1 MNYQSLVFIFVL
13 GVKLVLTLEDDASM
27 PEQLFLDVPL
37 NEILGNASTRPLV
50 EPWSSA
56 YVEAVRSRRLGDA
69 IWARYQM
76 EGGVK
81 DGIIEQA
88 NMTVMDSIKE
98 DAVGYKENAPQQYE
112 EALSF
117 YANPSVHDSHPEVL
131 QAITQITSE
140 DVARFG
146 SLSKRDTFGT
156 KCSTHWLALAHD
168 CQLVL
173 DNMFR
178 SKVLVGNVRD
188 ISIQN
193 GCRIRVGPYHS
204 APDITYHTVYAVAL
218 LIEER
223 CHLHRGCCD
232 WVSGYS
238 PRSLE
243 HGSGHRKICLSGKQT
258 GCS

>member
-1 MNYQSLVFIFVL
+1 MLLHDHWLSPGPAPTSMLFALAGL
-13 GVKLVLTLEDDASM
+13 GTL
-27 PEQLFLDVPL
+27 
-37 NEILGNASTRPLV
+37 
-50 EPWSSA
+50 
-56 YVEAVRSRRLGDA
+56 Y
-69 IWARYQM
+69 ARYQM

-88 NMTVMDSIKE
+88 NMTVMESIKE

-131 QAITQITSE
+131 HAITQITSE

-146 SLSKRDTFGT
+146 TLSKRDTFGT

-178 SKVLVGNVRD
+178 YKVLVGNVRD

-193 GCRIRVGPYHS
+193 GRSVDRGKVSPAPRV
-204 APDITYHTVYAVAL
+204 L
-218 LIEER
+218 
-223 CHLHRGCCD
+223 
-232 WVSGYS
+232 
-238 PRSLE
+238 
-243 HGSGHRKICLSGKQT
+243 
-258 GCS
+258 